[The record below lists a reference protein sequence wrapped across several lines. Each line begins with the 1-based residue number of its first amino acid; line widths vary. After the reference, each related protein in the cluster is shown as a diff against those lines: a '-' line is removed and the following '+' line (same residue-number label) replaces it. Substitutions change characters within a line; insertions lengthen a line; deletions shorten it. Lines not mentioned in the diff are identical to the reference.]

1 MRDMLNTN
9 FDLLSKPVDP
19 IFSMNKNEMQI
30 YKKLVQ
36 GILRVYFWNMKIGII
51 KEYKNPPDKRVVF
64 SPSMCLET
72 KKKFPEIE
80 FFVERSDIRCFT
92 DSEYESIGVKVVS
105 DLSDCE
111 VLIGVKEVPIEKLIR
126 DKKYFFFS
134 HTIKKQLYN
143 KKLLQHILKLKIDL
157 FDHETIVDKSNNRLI
172 GFGYYAGVI
181 GAYNGFRTFGLK
193 KNLFEIP
200 RAIDLKDRVEFDKIL
215 KTLKFPDI
223 KILLSGRGRVG
234 RGTKEVLDFLE
245 IKEVTPDDFINLKFN
260 EPVYTNID
268 VLDYNYSNLID
279 NTVSNFYNFPD
290 KFESTFSKFSSVA
303 DIYFAGHYHNPKAP
317 RLITNQDMKENSFNI
332 DVIADIS
339 CDIDGPIA
347 STIRPSTIDN
357 PIYGFHKLNSVE
369 CDFHDSNAIAVM
381 AVDNLPCELPRDSS
395 EMFGE
400 MFLKHVIPS
409 FFNNDKDDIL
419 KNSQMTS
426 EGELT
431 PRFKY
436 LSDYIL

>member
-36 GILRVYFWNMKIGII
+36 GILRGYFWYMKIGII

-64 SPSMCLET
+64 SPEKCVEVV
-72 KKKFPEIE
+72 KKYPEVKFLIE
-80 FFVERSDIRCFT
+80 SSDIRCFS
-92 DSEYESIGVKVVS
+92 DDEYESIGLEIVD
-105 DLSDCE
+105 DLSECDI
-111 VLIGVKEVPIEKLIR
+111 LIGVKEVPIEKLIAN
-126 DKKYFFFS
+126 KKYFFFS
-134 HTIKKQLYN
+134 HTIKKQPYN
-143 KKLLQHILKLKIDL
+143 KKLLQEILKKNIELY
-157 FDHETIVDKSNNRLI
+157 DHETIVDKSNNRLI

-181 GAYNGFRTFGLK
+181 GAYNGFRDYGLK
-193 KNLFEIP
+193 KKLFKIP
-200 RAIDLKDRVEFDKIL
+200 KAIELKDRVEFNQ
-215 KTLKFPDI
+215 TLKQIKIPNI
-223 KILLSGRGRVG
+223 KILLSGKGRVG
-234 RGTKEVLDFLE
+234 SGTKEVLDFLK
-245 IKEVTPDDFINLKFN
+245 IKQVSPNDFVDKEFDQA
-260 EPVYTNID
+260 VYTNID
-268 VLDYNYSNLID
+268 VLDYNYSNSIE
-279 NTVSNFYNFPD
+279 NSISNFYNFPE

-317 RLITNQDMKENSFNI
+317 KLITNQDIKENSFNI

-357 PIYGFHKLNSVE
+357 PIYGFHKSNSIE
-369 CDFHDSNAIAVM
+369 CDFLDPDAIAVM

-395 EMFGE
+395 EMFGD
-400 MFLKHVIPS
+400 MFLKYVIPS
-409 FFNNDKDDIL
+409 FFNHDKEDIL
-419 KNSQMTS
+419 KNSKMTS
-426 EGELT
+426 NGKLT

-436 LSDYIL
+436 LSDYVV